1 MGLASRAGVSSASA
15 GTASVEDARAGRT
28 AVVVGSGFGGSVAA
42 LRLGQAGY
50 KVTVLERGRR
60 WDIQPDGKTFPPTL
74 LPDGRSAW
82 LSDHAN
88 LNNSL
93 RVIPI
98 KRYPGLIDRIEGH
111 GLDAVY
117 GAGVGGG
124 SLVFGSFTPQ
134 PRRRE
139 WEQIFPPEIGYDEMN
154 TTWFPL
160 AKRELGVSPLPE
172 DLLAHP
178 KYSGVRTW
186 LDVVHAAGG
195 EVTRH
200 DFAINWDIVRA
211 ELAGQAVPSV
221 TVGEYIFGTNSGA
234 KISLDQ
240 TYLKRA
246 QETGN
251 VDIRSMTQVE
261 DLVELPDGRMRVG
274 AHKIDDDGA
283 KVGDVS
289 VEADLVV
296 MAAGSF
302 HTTEMLLRWRE
313 LGRLPKL
320 SSAVG
325 KNYGTNGDFI
335 YSQAF
340 PRPGF
345 GPVQA
350 GPGIGVFYDDNN
362 SQGPVTISWE
372 AAPIPFGLGDLGTMN
387 LVQIMT
393 DQRGEITWDPKTQ
406 RGTLNYPYIQGFNEA
421 DTRARNAVGSFHDR
435 AYVRHGQ
442 PANGIPI
449 WTPLADLG
457 SSTTWHGL
465 GGTVMD
471 NTRTHHG
478 AAGAVST
485 TGAVHGYSSKLL
497 VLDGAA
503 VPGTVGMVNPALT
516 ITALAERAIAAFLR
530 S

>member
-1 MGLASRAGVSSASA
+1 MGIASRAGISEAAA
-15 GTASVEDARAGRT
+15 GTATDNAGHGGKT

-50 KVTVLERGRR
+50 KVTVLERGRS
-60 WDIQPDGKTFPPTL
+60 WEIQPDGKTFPPTL
-74 LPDGRSAW
+74 FPDGRSAW
-82 LSDHAN
+82 FSDHAN

-93 RVIPI
+93 RVIPVE
-98 KRYPGLIDRIEGH
+98 RYPGLIDRIDGN
-111 GLDAVY
+111 GIDAVY

-124 SLVFGSFTPQ
+124 SLAFGSFTPQ
-134 PRRRE
+134 PRRKE
-139 WEQIFPPEIGYDEMN
+139 WEQIFPPEISYDEMEK
-154 TTWFPL
+154 TWFPL
-160 AKRELGVSPLPE
+160 AKRELGVSPMPE
-172 DLLAHP
+172 DILAHLT
-178 KYSGVRTW
+178 YSGARTW

-200 DFAINWDIVRA
+200 DIAINWDIVRA
-211 ELAGQAVPSV
+211 ELAGKAVPSV
-221 TVGEYIFGTNSGA
+221 TVGEYVFGTNSGA

-246 QETGN
+246 QATGN
-251 VDIRSMTQVE
+251 VEIRSMTQVV
-261 DLVELPDGRMRVG
+261 DLVELSDGRMRVG
-274 AHKIDDDGA
+274 AHKINDDGA
-283 KVGDVS
+283 KVGDIS
-289 VEADLVV
+289 IDADLVV

-302 HTTEMLLRWRE
+302 RTTEMLLRWRSQ
-313 LGRLPKL
+313 GRLPKL
-320 SSAVG
+320 SPEVG

-350 GPGIGVFYDDNN
+350 GPGIGVFYDDDN

-372 AAPIPFGLGDLGTMN
+372 AAPIPFSLGSLGTMN

-393 DQRGEITWDPKTQ
+393 DQRGEITWDSKTQ
-406 RGTLNYPYIQGFNEA
+406 RATLNYPFTQGFNEA
-421 DTRARNAVGSFHDR
+421 DIRARNAVGSFHDR

-457 SSTTWHGL
+457 SSTTWDGL

-471 NTRTHHG
+471 NARVHNG

-485 TGAVHGYSSKLL
+485 TGAAHGYSSKLL
-497 VLDGAA
+497 VLDGSAI
-503 VPGTVGMVNPALT
+503 PGTVGMVNPALT

-530 S
+530 